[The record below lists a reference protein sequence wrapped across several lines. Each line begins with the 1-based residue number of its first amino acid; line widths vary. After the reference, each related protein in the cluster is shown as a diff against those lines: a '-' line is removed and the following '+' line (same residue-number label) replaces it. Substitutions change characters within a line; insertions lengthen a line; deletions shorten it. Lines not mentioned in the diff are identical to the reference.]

1 MDENLHNIENLFR
14 DGLEDNE
21 ELPSSN
27 VWNGIDNTLDK
38 DNVVSI
44 KKKYTTMKRVAILL
58 LLLLLGFSVYELS
71 TRHNSER
78 IAKGNGNDSNNEAIN
93 KSNEREGVVPSN
105 ISPKNPID
113 SISINNKDKSNSNSP
128 VDNSIS
134 NKNTANNNPP
144 IQPGNNI
151 ISENKN
157 VANSNTNS
165 STQKNNANRNSSVDN
180 TLNTIV
186 ENNIPE
192 NNTKPNNKLK
202 TKNKQGIN
210 SNTVAENI
218 LPKKNKR
225 KFIDK
230 SAYSIKISSPL
241 PTEDEQQ
248 TVANNEVDE
257 TNSQS
262 NLLKRLSPVTLD
274 KIKVQRDS
282 VDAKKLLESLAV
294 KKITL
299 PLDTNNATAK
309 NAKKKKAKVSRFSVA
324 PFFSPDIS
332 WYRLQEDKPDNQP
345 DNLAAIEKSEK
356 HEFSSTTGI
365 LVDYKSDKHWSFQSG
380 FTYSNTNITVEP
392 KTIYAQSDNAGNVK
406 YRINTSSGY
415 GYVLPSFSSNPAI
428 GDSLYAFTS
437 THTINYI
444 GIPLAVKYNIAK
456 GKFSFNIMAGFSTN
470 ILTRGKI
477 ETTLAK
483 GFNNETEVVNNLQGL
498 RKIYFSGLTGLG
510 VDYKLNKK
518 MSLSFV
524 PTYRFALNSI
534 NQNAPV
540 KSYPNSLGLL
550 VGLKIGL

>member
-248 TVANNEVDE
+248 
-257 TNSQS
+257 
-262 NLLKRLSPVTLD
+262 
-274 KIKVQRDS
+274 
-282 VDAKKLLESLAV
+282 
-294 KKITL
+294 
-299 PLDTNNATAK
+299 
-309 NAKKKKAKVSRFSVA
+309 
-324 PFFSPDIS
+324 
-332 WYRLQEDKPDNQP
+332 
-345 DNLAAIEKSEK
+345 
-356 HEFSSTTGI
+356 
-365 LVDYKSDKHWSFQSG
+365 
-380 FTYSNTNITVEP
+380 
-392 KTIYAQSDNAGNVK
+392 
-406 YRINTSSGY
+406 
-415 GYVLPSFSSNPAI
+415 I
-428 GDSLYAFTS
+428 GRASCRER
-437 THTINYI
+437 
-444 GIPLAVKYNIAK
+444 V
-456 GKFSFNIMAGFSTN
+456 
-470 ILTRGKI
+470 
-477 ETTLAK
+477 
-483 GFNNETEVVNNLQGL
+483 
-498 RKIYFSGLTGLG
+498 
-510 VDYKLNKK
+510 
-518 MSLSFV
+518 
-524 PTYRFALNSI
+524 
-534 NQNAPV
+534 
-540 KSYPNSLGLL
+540 
-550 VGLKIGL
+550 